1 MTPTP
6 TIPPPPVNAP
16 PSPGILAANL
26 AALARRSP
34 QAARAVAATES
45 RTDVSLVGTHD
56 GELGG
61 GLAGDFLNPGVQLAS
76 RYHPMEEART
86 LVDTLDLTRVATVV
100 VLGFGLG
107 HHVREL
113 STRLREYG
121 LVICFEPDVALLRGV
136 LERIDCS
143 SWLERGNVVVLTE
156 PGQPAIAEATRN
168 CETLLAMGSALL
180 AHPAS
185 AGRLGESAAAFS
197 RAFAGV
203 LEAVRTHV
211 VTTLV
216 QTEITLRNQ
225 LQNLDHY
232 ATAPGIAELGGR
244 CAGRAAILVAAGP
257 SLARTIDLLGEP
269 GVRDRFVI
277 IAAQTVLKPLLA
289 RGIRPHF
296 VTALDHHQI
305 STRFY
310 EGLTPE
316 DVRGITLVA
325 EPKANAAILDAFPG
339 VVRCVGDSTL
349 DRVLGAP
356 LAREMGSLPPGAT
369 VAHLAYYLARHL
381 GCDPV
386 ILVGQDLGF
395 TDGQYYAAGAA
406 IHDVWACELS
416 EFNTLEMME
425 WERIARM
432 KSLLK
437 RTTDQL
443 GRPIYTDVQMHTYLV
458 QFERDFAADAA
469 RGLRVI
475 DATGGGVLKQHTRVM
490 PLRDALDA
498 HATDGPVPDPIH
510 PVPRASRPR
519 AQGRIV
525 PVRERL
531 RAISGDVVRLAS
543 HSRQAVDL
551 LVRMLDHH
559 EDQRLVTRLIGEVY
573 EIRDRVQKLE
583 TANWL
588 VHFLNQCGTLRRLR
602 ADRAIALAKGL
613 SELETQRRQIER
625 DLSNVRWLADA
636 ADQAGKLLADAL
648 ASLDGKPKVT
658 RDDPGREEDLDDVR
672 VESTRR
678 TVAAVL
684 LADPSV
690 GSLGWARDLGS
701 ELGGANVFRRT
712 LDRVLGSTEIDGV
725 VVLTPDPRACR
736 ALAGPLPS
744 AARVEFHGVDADAL
758 REHQRRM
765 RAGRS
770 WSRRCWRAGVGRL
783 SVYDEVCPP
792 VLVFEA
798 LKTLGYDAAAVLGGD
813 WVLVDPAL
821 IDAVTARY
829 REAPTRHR
837 LAFSQAAPGLA
848 PAVLD
853 AALLEELA
861 AARHAFASI
870 GSLLG
875 YVPIAPQSDPIGK
888 PSCVS
893 VDPLVRDL
901 PVRLIADDPAQAAG
915 WIETLAHRHGSASAC
930 SALDIARLLRDAPAP
945 ASPEVIR
952 LELFTSS
959 GQPAS
964 LALVRR
970 IAEQAAGAEAAFTLD
985 VPEESRP
992 RVDPLAHPHAGEI
1005 ISLLSRRFP
1014 VHLRTRLPRW
1024 EPATLHAGV
1033 VSVDCDDPAR
1043 APEALETLLAARH
1056 QRDGDGIP
1064 ATWIVPRITR
1074 RDEVYEQV
1082 EGFYD
1087 RVLMT
1092 FGACV
1097 IDPLAAPIPGQRIQ
1111 PLPLPARAR
1120 AHFQRTMLRVRADGA
1135 AFGFDGA
1142 PLGDLGTESLA
1153 AVWARAAGTRPLVGS
1168 P

>member
-6 TIPPPPVNAP
+6 TIPPPPLDAP

-26 AALARRSP
+26 SALARRSP
-34 QAARAVAATES
+34 QAARAVAATPP
-45 RTDVSLVGTHD
+45 RTDLSLVGTHD
-56 GELGG
+56 GALGG
-61 GLAGDFLNPGVQLAS
+61 GIAGDFLNPGVQLAS
-76 RYHPMEEART
+76 RYHPGEEARA
-86 LVDTLDLTRVATVV
+86 LVDTIDLARVATVV

-168 CETLLAMGSALL
+168 CETLLAMGSMLL
-180 AHPAS
+180 AHPPS
-185 AGRLGESAAAFS
+185 AGRLGESAKAFA
-197 RAFAGV
+197 RDFAGV

-232 ATAPGIAELGGR
+232 ATAPGIAELKGR
-244 CAGRAAILVAAGP
+244 CAGRGAILVAAGP
-257 SLARTIDLLGEP
+257 SLARTIDLLAEP

-277 IAAQTVLKPLLA
+277 IAAQTVLKPLLT

-305 STRFY
+305 SKRFY

-498 HATDGPVPDPIH
+498 HTTTGPAPDPIH
-510 PVPRASRPR
+510 PAQRPGVE
-519 AQGRIV
+519 ARIG
-525 PVRERL
+525 PVRARL
-531 RAISGDVVRLAS
+531 RSIGGDVARLAS

-559 EDQRLVTRLIGEVY
+559 DDQRLVTRLIGEVY
-573 EIRDRVQKLE
+573 EIRDRVHKLE

-636 ADQAGKLLADAL
+636 ADQAGKLLGDAL

-658 RDDPGREEDLDDVR
+658 RDDPGREEDLDEVR
-672 VESTRR
+672 VESARR
-678 TVAAVL
+678 KVAAVL
-684 LADPSV
+684 LADPAV
-690 GSLGWARDLGS
+690 GSLGWARDLGADIAGRNA
-701 ELGGANVFRRT
+701 LART
-712 LDRVLGSTEIDGV
+712 LDRVLGSSEIDGV
-725 VVLTPDPRACR
+725 VVLTPDATACR

-744 AARVEFHGVDADAL
+744 EARVEFHAVDADAL
-758 REHQRRM
+758 HEHQRRM

-792 VLVFEA
+792 GLVLGA
-798 LKTLGYDAAAVLGGD
+798 LREHGYDAGALLGGD

-821 IDAVTARY
+821 IDAVAARY

-853 AALLEELA
+853 VALLEELA
-861 AARHAFASI
+861 GARHAFASI

-888 PSCVS
+888 PACVA
-893 VDPLVRDL
+893 VDALVRDL

-915 WIETLAHRHGSASAC
+915 WLAPLARRSGGASAC
-930 SALDIARLLRDAPAP
+930 PAPDIACLLRDAPAP
-945 ASPEVIR
+945 AFPEVIH

-959 GQPAS
+959 GQPAP
-964 LALVRR
+964 LPLVRR
-970 IAEQAAGAEAAFTLD
+970 IAEQAGGAQAAFTLD
-985 VPEESRP
+985 VPEESRS
-992 RVDPLAHPHAGEI
+992 RVDPLSHPHAGEI

-1014 VHLRTRLPRW
+1014 VHLRTRLPRP
-1024 EPATLHAGV
+1024 EPAALLAGV
-1033 VSVDCDDPAR
+1033 VSVDCEDPGD
-1043 APEALETLLAARH
+1043 APGALDTLLAARH
-1056 QRDGDGIP
+1056 ERDGEGIP

-1087 RVLMT
+1087 RALMT

-1097 IDPLAAPIPGQRIQ
+1097 IDPLATPIPGQRIE
-1111 PLPLPARAR
+1111 PLPLPTRAR
-1120 AHFQRTMLRVRADGA
+1120 AHFQRTLLRVRADGA
-1135 AFGFDGA
+1135 AFAFDGT
-1142 PLGDLGTESLA
+1142 PLGNLGTESLPE
-1153 AVWARAAGTRPLVGS
+1153 VWARAAAQPPLVHT